1 MRSSGVLLPGPRSRR
16 ADVAVQEV
24 ARPTQQPAEGRRTSV
39 QRTKLWGTLLA
50 LPTAW
55 IVGFFLSSMVI
66 VVLLSFGR
74 TQRDGRPVFGT
85 RLANY
90 DALWNE
96 VYLRLFLR
104 SLGYALATTLIC
116 ALIAYPV
123 AYAIALYGGRFKN
136 VLIVAI
142 VVPFFASYL
151 IRMYAW
157 SAMLADDGV
166 VNSALRRSNLG
177 DGIAVLNTPYAVIGG
192 LVYGYVVFMILPV
205 YAALERMD
213 VSLIEAGKDLYHGP
227 LRTFF
232 SVTLPATRAGLFGGA
247 LLVFLPALGDFVS
260 AQLLGGPRTYMI
272 GNLIQQQF
280 LEGQNWP
287 LGSALTVAM
296 MIGLT
301 VLMVV
306 YLRATATR
314 NREST

>member
-1 MRSSGVLLPGPRSRR
+1 MSRDRRRSGQHTR
-16 ADVAVQEV
+16 
-24 ARPTQQPAEGRRTSV
+24 
-39 QRTKLWGTLLA
+39 LWGAMLA

-55 IVGFFLSSMVI
+55 MVTFFLSSMVI

-74 TQRDGRPVFGT
+74 TQRDGLPVFGT
-85 RLANY
+85 RLTSY
-90 DALWNE
+90 DALWND
-96 VYLRLFLR
+96 VYAELFLR
-104 SLGYALATTLIC
+104 SLTYALATTAIC

-123 AYAIALYGGRFKN
+123 AYAIALHGGRYKN
-136 VLIVAI
+136 VLIAAI

-157 SAMLADDGV
+157 SSLLSDDGV
-166 VNSALRRSNLG
+166 VNSAIRKLG
-177 DGIAVLNTPYAVIGG
+177 LGSGITFLNTPTAVVGG

-213 VSLIEAGKDLYHGP
+213 TALIEAGKDLYHGP

-232 SVTLPATRAGLFGGA
+232 SVTLPATRAGLFGGM

-287 LGSALTVAM
+287 LGSAMTVAM
-296 MIGLT
+296 MVGLT

-306 YLRATATR
+306 YLRATTTRAREAT
-314 NREST
+314 

>member
-1 MRSSGVLLPGPRSRR
+1 VTTQEITRPSAPATPPEKRR
-16 ADVAVQEV
+16 K
-24 ARPTQQPAEGRRTSV
+24 SV

-55 IVGFFLSSMVI
+55 IVGFFVSSMVI

-90 DALWNE
+90 DALWND

-104 SLGYALATTLIC
+104 SLTYAVATTLIC
-116 ALIAYPV
+116 AVIAFPV
-123 AYAIALYGGRFKN
+123 AYAIALYGGRYKS
-136 VLIVAI
+136 VLIAAI

-157 SAMLADDGV
+157 SALLSDDGV
-166 VNSALRRSNLG
+166 VNSALRKAGL
-177 DGIAVLNTPYAVIGG
+177 DGVQFLNTPYAVIGG

-205 YAALERMD
+205 YASLERMD
-213 VSLIEAGKDLYHGP
+213 TSLIEAGKDLYHGP

-232 SVTLPATRAGLFGGA
+232 SVTLPATRAGLFGGM

-260 AQLLGGPRTYMI
+260 AQLLGGPKTYMI

-287 LGSALTVAM
+287 LGSAMTVAM
-296 MIGLT
+296 MVGLT
-301 VLMVV
+301 VLMVI

-314 NREST
+314 SREQA